1 MPDTLAT
8 RLETALKLTET
19 ASRIALDHFEGALH
33 IDTKDDASPVTIAD
47 QETEQSIRAQLEEAF
62 PLDGI
67 YGEEFDNLRLDS
79 NTIWVVDPIDGTR
92 SFIAG
97 VPLFGM
103 LLAMVQDNHPVLGI
117 CRLPALG
124 QVYSA
129 AKGAGATRN
138 GTPIKVSQQTKLSE
152 AMLFIN
158 EGEGIY
164 EDEPQVFERLTKAGK
179 LRRLS
184 YDCQPHAL
192 VASGQIDAV
201 VDYNL
206 KPYDYLAMV
215 PIIEEAGGVITDW
228 QGATL
233 DFNSDGRVVTASTPK
248 LHAEL
253 LALLNA
259 D

>member
-1 MPDTLAT
+1 MLDTLAM
-8 RLETALKLTET
+8 RLEMALLLTET
-19 ASRIALDHFEGALH
+19 ASRISLDHFEGALH

-47 QETEQSIRAQLEEAF
+47 QETEQSIRFQLEAAF
-62 PLDGI
+62 PDDGI

-79 NTIWVVDPIDGTR
+79 KTIWVVDPIDGTR

-103 LLAMVQDNHPVLGI
+103 LLAMVQDDRPVLGI

-129 AKGAGATRN
+129 AIGAGATRN
-138 GTPIKVSQQTKLSE
+138 GIPLRVSRQTKLSE

-158 EGEGIY
+158 EGERIY
-164 EDEPQVFERLTKAGK
+164 ADEPLVFDRLTKAGK

-233 DFNSDGRVVTASTPK
+233 DFNSDGRVVTASTPE

-259 D
+259 G

>member
-1 MPDTLAT
+1 MPDTLDT
-8 RLETALKLTET
+8 RLETVLGITED
-19 ASRIALDHFEGALH
+19 ASRISLAHFEGALH

-47 QETEQSIRAQLEEAF
+47 QETEQYIRSKLEAAF
-62 PLDGI
+62 PEDGI
-67 YGEEFDNLRLDS
+67 FGEEFDNLRLDS
-79 NTIWVVDPIDGTR
+79 ATIWVIDPIDGTR

-103 LLAMVQDNHPVLGI
+103 LLAMVQDGSPVLGI

-124 QVYSA
+124 QVFSA
-129 AKGAGATRN
+129 AKGMGTTRN
-138 GTPIKVSQQTKLSE
+138 GAAIRTSGQTKLRD

-158 EGEGIY
+158 EGENIY
-164 EDEPQVFERLTKAGK
+164 ANEPDVFDRLTKAGK

-228 QGATL
+228 HGATL
-233 DFNSDGRVVTASTPK
+233 DFNSDGRVVSAATPE

-253 LALLNA
+253 LTLLNA